1 MARNTPKKSNSNLEQ
16 EIQALK
22 ETKAGQFN
30 YLNATSFLG
39 NCSTVS
45 VYKNVYGQSLLKL
58 KIRLSM
64 EGSLINFFLN
74 CYTMGLIRLVQYSIS
89 SNGCDIQKFSELT
102 KKLQNHEK
110 ELDML
115 RKELQDKTNCI
126 QNLSKQIAPTPTK

>member
-1 MARNTPKKSNSNLEQ
+1 MRCLILPTLFIFIYSYDCFNNILQTIKKLSDDLSLEKNEQKRIREVMARNTPKKSNSNLEQ

-74 CYTMGLIRLVQYSIS
+74 CYTMGLIRLV
-89 SNGCDIQKFSELT
+89 
-102 KKLQNHEK
+102 
-110 ELDML
+110 
-115 RKELQDKTNCI
+115 
-126 QNLSKQIAPTPTK
+126 

>member
-64 EGSLINFFLN
+64 EGSLINLFYFKLLYN
-74 CYTMGLIRLVQYSIS
+74 GADSFSIVFY
-89 SNGCDIQKFSELT
+89 Q
-102 KKLQNHEK
+102 
-110 ELDML
+110 
-115 RKELQDKTNCI
+115 
-126 QNLSKQIAPTPTK
+126 